1 MFDALF
7 GGKTETEK
15 ELKEKRARVDHEREM
30 FESAQNDWLLKSGLV
45 ELMVGQ
51 TEEWA
56 VHCGLDSWDDAR
68 ANLRTTGLDFDP
80 RRPHHRRILEYLI
93 EQSPDDVLR
102 EMDIPCECDDCTSDY
117 SEGQK

>member
-1 MFDALF
+1 MFDNLF
-7 GGKTETEK
+7 GGKTEMEK
-15 ELKEKRARVDHEREM
+15 ELEEKRARVEYERKM

-45 ELMVGQ
+45 ELMVEQ
-51 TEEWA
+51 TDEWA
-56 VHCGLDSWDDAR
+56 AHGGLDSWDDAL

-102 EMDIPCECDDCTSDY
+102 EMDLPTSDRI
-117 SEGQK
+117 QTD